1 MWKIYLHIKLPGVTE
16 WKTKISPHN
25 PFEANGYLVISKS
38 HVIHSLHSSSS
49 SWVSMGGGGI
59 CMCSESKCVYSVR
72 ICLLLVSMCVWYVG
86 KQVWTFQRYCW
97 RFSAR
102 RVQEKRAEGC
112 KMMLREQE
120 KPALQ
125 QSLSHFPV
133 SLSSDSGIA
142 GMHLCGLAEATKP
155 GKQVHL

>member
-16 WKTKISPHN
+16 LKTKISPHN
-25 PFEANGYLVISKS
+25 PFEANGYLVDSKS

-49 SWVSMGGGGI
+49 SWVSIGGGGSFA
-59 CMCSESKCVYSVR
+59 CALKASVCVLYVYAC
-72 ICLLLVSMCVWYVG
+72 CLCAWYVG
-86 KQVWTFQRYCW
+86 KQVWTFQHYCW

-112 KMMLREQE
+112 KMMFREQE

-125 QSLSHFPV
+125 QSLPHFPV

-142 GMHLCGLAEATKP
+142 GMHLCGLAEARKP